1 MKLAFATAALAFGFI
16 SSGTAIADGLDK
28 CTDEAKDKWM
38 TEEQISAKAVELGYE
53 VKKIDEEGTCYEIYG
68 VKDGKT
74 YEVFFNPVTAEV
86 MLTEE
91 KGS

>member
-1 MKLAFATAALAFGFI
+1 MKLALATAALSVTLI
-16 SSGTAIADGLDK
+16 VSGQSFADGLDK
-28 CTDEAKDKWM
+28 CTEEAKDKWM
-38 TEEQISAKAVELGYE
+38 TSEQISAKAVELGYE
-53 VKKIDEEGTCYEIYG
+53 VKEVEESGTCYEIYG

-74 YEVFFNPVTAEV
+74 FELFLNPVTAEV